1 MRLTNYFLPLLK
13 EAPKDADIISHQLM
27 LRAGMIKQSSSGI
40 YTWLPMGLAVL
51 KKIEKIIRD
60 EQTKAG
66 ALEMLMPTIQ
76 TADIWKKSGRYEDYG
91 KEMLRIVD
99 RHDREML
106 YGPTNEEHITDLV
119 STFIKSYKNIP
130 KIFFHIQWK
139 FRDEIRPRFGVMRCR
154 EFLMKDAYSFDLSE
168 DSGKHSYNKMF
179 VSYLRIF
186 KKMELNAIPMKAES
200 GPIGGNMSHEFIILA
215 ETGESKVFIDKKLLE
230 LEAPDDDINYNDDLT
245 EIVKTWTTP
254 FAVTE
259 DMYNKDKFYNN
270 VLLEDRIE
278 EKGIEVGHVF
288 FFGDKYNKPMGAS
301 IQNKDGKVIPL
312 QSGSYGIGVS
322 RLVAAIIE
330 AHHDDKG
337 IVWPKSVSPFDISL
351 INLKPSNEDVNK
363 ICDEIYES
371 LEKKRYQIIY
381 DDTDSSIGE
390 KFSRM
395 DLIGI
400 PIQIIVGPNSIK
412 EGKVEI
418 KDRKTD
424 AQKLVNLSEILNEF
438 QLKD

>member
-139 FRDEIRPRFGVMRCR
+139 FRDEIRPRFGVMRGR

-424 AQKLVNLSEILNEF
+424 ARKLVNLSEILNEF

>member
-13 EAPKDADIISHQLM
+13 EVPKDADIISHQLM

-51 KKIEKIIRD
+51 KKIEQIIRD

-91 KEMLRIVD
+91 KEMLRIID

-106 YGPTNEEHITDLV
+106 YGPTNEEQITDLV
-119 STFIKSYKNIP
+119 SSFIKSYKNIP

-168 DSGKHSYNKMF
+168 DSGIHSYNKMF

-215 ETGESKVFIDKKLLE
+215 ETGESKVFMDKKLLE
-230 LEAPDDDINYNDDLT
+230 LETPDDDINYNDDLT
-245 EIVKTWTTP
+245 DIVKTWTTP

-259 DMYNKDKFYNN
+259 DMYNKDEFYNN
-270 VLLEDRIE
+270 VPSDDRIE

-288 FFGDKYNKPMGAS
+288 FFGDKYTKPMGAS
-301 IQNKDGKVIPL
+301 IQNKDGKVISL
-312 QSGSYGIGVS
+312 QSGSYGIGIS

-337 IVWPKSVSPFDISL
+337 IVWPKNVSPFDISI
-351 INLKPSNEDVNK
+351 INLKSSNEDVNA
-363 ICDEIYES
+363 ICDELYES

-381 DDTDSSIGE
+381 DDTDSSLGE

-395 DLIGI
+395 DLIGV
-400 PIQIIVGPNSIK
+400 PVQIIVGPNSIK

-418 KDRKTD
+418 KDRKSD
-424 AQKLVNLSEILNEF
+424 ARKFVNLSEILNEF
-438 QLKD
+438 PLKD

>member
-40 YTWLPMGLAVL
+40 YIWLPMGLAVL
-51 KKIEKIIRD
+51 KKIEQIIRE
-60 EQTKAG
+60 EQVKAG

-76 TADIWKKSGRYEDYG
+76 TADIWKKSGRYDDYG

-106 YGPTNEEHITDLV
+106 YGPTNEEQVTDLV
-119 STFIKSYKNIP
+119 GSFIKSYKSIP
-130 KIFFHIQWK
+130 KTFFHIQWK

-168 DSGKHSYNKMF
+168 EEGERSYNKMF

-215 ETGESKVFIDKKLLE
+215 ETGESRVYIDKKLLE
-230 LEAPDDDINYNDDLT
+230 LEIPDDDIDYSVNLSSV
-245 EIVKTWTTP
+245 VKKWTTP

-259 DMYNKDKFYNN
+259 DLYNESEFHKN
-270 VLLEDRIE
+270 VLTNDRVM

-288 FFGDKYNKPMGAS
+288 FFGDKYTKPMNAS
-301 IQNKDGKVIPL
+301 IQNNEGKIVPL

-330 AHHDDKG
+330 AHHDDRG
-337 IVWPKSVSPFDISL
+337 IIWPKSVSPFDVSL
-351 INLKPSNEDVNK
+351 INLKPSNPEVSN
-363 ICDEIYES
+363 ICNEIYVKLQEN
-371 LEKKRYQIIY
+371 KYNVIY
-381 DDTDSSIGE
+381 DDTETSAGE

-400 PIQIIVGPNSIK
+400 PLQIIVGPNSIK
-412 EGKVEI
+412 ENKIEI
-418 KDRKTD
+418 KERKNNSR
-424 AQKLVNLSEILNEF
+424 KYINLSEIYNEF
-438 QLKD
+438 PLQA

>member
-13 EAPKDADIISHQLM
+13 EAPKDADVISHQLM
-27 LRAGMIKQSSSGI
+27 LRAGMVKQSSSGI
-40 YTWLPMGLAVL
+40 YIWLPMGLAVL
-51 KKIEKIIRD
+51 KKIEQIIRE
-60 EQTKAG
+60 EQSKAG

-106 YGPTNEEHITDLV
+106 YGPTNEEQITDLV
-119 STFIKSYKNIP
+119 SSFIKSYKNIP

-154 EFLMKDAYSFDLSE
+154 EFLMKDAYSFDISE
-168 DSGKHSYNKMF
+168 SEGKRSYNKMF
-179 VSYLRIF
+179 ISYLKIF

-215 ETGESKVFIDKKLLE
+215 KTGESRVFIDKTLLR
-230 LEAPDDDINYNDDLT
+230 LEVPDDVNYNENLS
-245 EIVKTWTTP
+245 EIVDKWTAP

-259 DMYNKDKFYNN
+259 DMYNEDEFHKNVTINN
-270 VLLEDRIE
+270 RVE

-288 FFGDKYNKPMGAS
+288 FFGDKYTKPMNAT
-301 IQNKDGKVIPL
+301 IQNKEGKVIPL
-312 QSGSYGIGVS
+312 QCGSYGIGVS

-351 INLKPSNEDVNK
+351 INLKPSNADVNN
-363 ICDEIYES
+363 ICNRIYEN
-371 LEKKRYQIIY
+371 LEKNRYHTIY

-412 EGKVEI
+412 EGKIEI

-424 AQKLVNLSEILNEF
+424 LRKFVKISEIFNEF
-438 QLKD
+438 PLKD

>member
-1 MRLTNYFLPLLK
+1 
-13 EAPKDADIISHQLM
+13 
-27 LRAGMIKQSSSGI
+27 
-40 YTWLPMGLAVL
+40 
-51 KKIEKIIRD
+51 
-60 EQTKAG
+60 
-66 ALEMLMPTIQ
+66 
-76 TADIWKKSGRYEDYG
+76 
-91 KEMLRIVD
+91 
-99 RHDREML
+99 
-106 YGPTNEEHITDLV
+106 
-119 STFIKSYKNIP
+119 
-130 KIFFHIQWK
+130 
-139 FRDEIRPRFGVMRCR
+139 
-154 EFLMKDAYSFDLSE
+154 
-168 DSGKHSYNKMF
+168 
-179 VSYLRIF
+179 
-186 KKMELNAIPMKAES
+186 MKAES

-424 AQKLVNLSEILNEF
+424 ARKLVNLSEILNEF

>member
-230 LEAPDDDINYNDDLT
+230 LEAPYDDINYNDDLT

-424 AQKLVNLSEILNEF
+424 ARKLVNLSEILNEF

>member
-337 IVWPKSVSPFDISL
+337 IVWPKSVYPFDISL

-424 AQKLVNLSEILNEF
+424 ARKLVNLSEILNEF

>member
-424 AQKLVNLSEILNEF
+424 ARKLVNLSEILNEF

>member
-186 KKMELNAIPMKAES
+186 NKMELNAIPMKAES

-381 DDTDSSIGE
+381 DDTE
-390 KFSRM
+390 K
-395 DLIGI
+395 
-400 PIQIIVGPNSIK
+400 
-412 EGKVEI
+412 KV
-418 KDRKTD
+418 
-424 AQKLVNLSEILNEF
+424 
-438 QLKD
+438 

>member
-215 ETGESKVFIDKKLLE
+215 ETGESKVFIDKKLLQ

-424 AQKLVNLSEILNEF
+424 ARKLVNLSEILNEF

>member
-186 KKMELNAIPMKAES
+186 NKMELNAIPMKAES

-424 AQKLVNLSEILNEF
+424 ARKLVNLSEILNEF